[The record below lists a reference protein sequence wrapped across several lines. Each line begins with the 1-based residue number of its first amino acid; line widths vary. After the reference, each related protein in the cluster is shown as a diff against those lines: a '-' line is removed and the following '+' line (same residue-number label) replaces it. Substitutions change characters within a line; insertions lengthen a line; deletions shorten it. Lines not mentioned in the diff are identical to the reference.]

1 MGTLEVF
8 RYERKYLVAERDTAA
23 IRRFVAGYLVP
34 DRYMAGAGPEGYRV
48 CSLYLDSPQL
58 LLYRQTIDGVKNR
71 YKLRIRFYDDDPA
84 TPAFLE
90 LKKRTTETIHK
101 LRAMIAK
108 TSVEAL
114 LCGKRPSAADIRSN
128 SDATYRAISE
138 FCDHRE
144 RLQAGGIAFVD
155 YHREA
160 YVSSV
165 AENVRA
171 TFDRRITGYGYRA
184 GQGLALDGDAF
195 PIPCKAVVFELKYN
209 GRAPRWMHDLANSF
223 DLQRLSFPKYVHI
236 VDAMKAASPAIAARM
251 RWGARPH
258 ELV

>member
-8 RYERKYLVAERDTAA
+8 RYERKFLVAESDAA
-23 IRRFVAGYLVP
+23 SIRRFVAGYLVP
-34 DRYMAGAGPEGYRV
+34 DRYMVGAGPSGYRV

-58 LLYRQTIDGVKNR
+58 LLYRQTVDGIKNR
-71 YKLRIRFYDDDPA
+71 FKLRIRYYDDQPGS
-84 TPAFLE
+84 PAFLE

-108 TSVEAL
+108 SAVEPL
-114 LCGKRPSAADIRSN
+114 LCGRRPSGAEVLSN
-128 SDATYRAISE
+128 SDASYRAIAE
-138 FCDHRE
+138 FCDSRE

-155 YHREA
+155 YRREA
-160 YVSSV
+160 FVSSV

-171 TFDRRITGYGYRA
+171 TFDRQIAGHSYRP
-184 GQGLALDGDAF
+184 GSGLTLEGSPT
-195 PIPCKAVVFELKYN
+195 PIASKGVVFELKYN

-223 DLQRLSFPKYVHI
+223 NLQRLSFPKYVHCL
-236 VDAMKAASPAIAARM
+236 DAMQAASPSFAARS
-251 RWGARPH
+251 RWGARQH